1 MKQTYK
7 ISGLDCANC
16 ALTLEKKLSKIE
28 GVDSCSINFLAEKM
42 DIELTNDALEKVKET
57 CSNFEDGVLIK
68 RIK

>member
-7 ISGLDCANC
+7 ITGLDCANC
-16 ALTLEKKLSKIE
+16 ALTLEKKLNKIE

-42 DIELTNDALEKVKET
+42 DIELANDALEKVKDT
-57 CSNFEDGVLIK
+57 CLNFEDGVLIK